1 MKTRNINI
9 ELKVVV
15 PAPVTRPARPLPWRR
30 SALAKAMWLG
40 VLGASW
46 SVTPALALGEAAPHG
61 APAIVAT
68 ATPAALSA
76 PARRANFGQE
86 RASQDARHV
95 ANWVIDARD
104 NRGLPFAIVD
114 KVDAKVYVFYADGRL
129 RGTSPVLLGSA
140 VGDDSVPGI
149 GKRPLSSIL
158 PEERTTPAGRFVA
171 DLDTN
176 LHGKQMLWV
185 DYDSA
190 ISLHPVVTS
199 KADERRAE
207 RLASSTPL
215 DNRISYG
222 CINVP
227 PKFFKTVV
235 SPAFTK
241 TSAIVYVLP
250 ETRSPQKVFGSYDVD
265 ERARVMQARQADAG
279 LPAQLAAQAGAN

>member
-1 MKTRNINI
+1 MKTRNNNI
-9 ELKVVV
+9 KPKLVVAT
-15 PAPVTRPARPLPWRR
+15 PITRCERPKRWGRPA
-30 SALAKAMWLG
+30 LARLLWLAAF
-40 VLGASW
+40 GASW
-46 SVTPALALGEAAPHG
+46 GVTPALALDEVASHSAPT
-61 APAIVAT
+61 VAET
-68 ATPAALSA
+68 VAPAALSS
-76 PARRANFGQE
+76 PVRKANFGQE
-86 RASQDARHV
+86 RASPDARHV
-95 ANWVIDARD
+95 ADWVIDARD

-114 KVDAKVYVFYADGRL
+114 KVDAKVYVFHADGRL
-129 RGTSPVLLGSA
+129 RGAAPVLLGSA

-149 GKRPLSSIL
+149 GQRPLSSIR

-171 DLDTN
+171 DLDKN

-199 KADERRAE
+199 KADERRGE

-227 PKFFKTVV
+227 PDFFKKVV
-235 SPAFTK
+235 SAAFTK
-241 TSAIVYVLP
+241 TSGIVYVLP
-250 ETRSPQKVFGSYDVD
+250 ETRSTQKVFASYDVD
-265 ERARVMQARQADAG
+265 ERARGLQARQAAAG

>member
-9 ELKVVV
+9 ELKVELA
-15 PAPVTRPARPLPWRR
+15 APVARRAR
-30 SALAKAMWLG
+30 SVLWGRLGLVWLG
-40 VLGASW
+40 AFGASW
-46 SVTPALALGEAAPHG
+46 GVTPALAQDGAAPHATSTATA
-61 APAIVAT
+61 APADLS
-68 ATPAALSA
+68 TPF
-76 PARRANFGQE
+76 RKANFGQE
-86 RASQDARHV
+86 LASQDARHV
-95 ANWVIDARD
+95 ADWVVDARD

-114 KVDAKVYVFYADGRL
+114 KVAAKVFVFYADGRL
-129 RGTSPVLLGSA
+129 RGASPVLLGLA

-171 DLDTN
+171 DLDN
-176 LHGKQMLWV
+176 NIHGKQMLWV

-227 PKFFKTVV
+227 ADFFKTVV
-235 SPAFTK
+235 RPAFTK
-241 TSAIVYVLP
+241 TSGIVYVLP
-250 ETRSPQKVFGSYDVD
+250 ETRSPQTVFHSYSVD
-265 ERARVMQARQADAG
+265 ERESS
-279 LPAQLAAQAGAN
+279 LAHR

>member
-1 MKTRNINI
+1 MKTLNNNI
-9 ELKVVV
+9 EPKSLAA
-15 PAPVTRPARPLPWRR
+15 APIAPHALPRHWGRPA
-30 SALAKAMWLG
+30 LAQLIWLAA
-40 VLGASW
+40 LGASGGM
-46 SVTPALALGEAAPHG
+46 TPALALDEAAPHG
-61 APAIVAT
+61 APAVVA
-68 ATPAALSA
+68 AAAALSQ
-76 PARRANFGQE
+76 PARQGNFGQE

-95 ANWVIDARD
+95 ADWVVDARD

-129 RGTSPVLLGSA
+129 RGAAPVLLGSA

-149 GKRPLSSIL
+149 GKRKLATIL

-171 DLDTN
+171 DLDKN

-241 TSAIVYVLP
+241 TSGIVYVLP

-265 ERARVMQARQADAG
+265 ERARVLQARQANAG
-279 LPAQLAAQAGAN
+279 LPAQLAARAGTN

>member
-1 MKTRNINI
+1 MKTRNNNI
-9 ELKVVV
+9 EVKVMVSK
-15 PAPVTRPARPLPWRR
+15 PVTRRGRPVHWRR
-30 SALAKAMWLG
+30 PALVQLMWLAAF
-40 VLGASW
+40 GASGGM
-46 SVTPALALGEAAPHG
+46 TPALALDQAAPHG
-61 APAIVAT
+61 APAVVA
-68 ATPAALSA
+68 ATVPVSQ
-76 PARRANFGQE
+76 PVRKVNFGQE
-86 RASQDARHV
+86 RASPDAHHV
-95 ANWVIDARD
+95 ADWIVDAHD

-129 RGTSPVLLGSA
+129 RGASRVLLGSA

-149 GKRPLSSIL
+149 GKRPLSTIL

-171 DLDTN
+171 DLDKN
-176 LHGKQMLWV
+176 LKGKQMLWV

-199 KADERRAE
+199 KAEERRAE
-207 RLASSTPL
+207 RLASSSTL
-215 DNRISYG
+215 DKRISYG

-227 PKFFKTVV
+227 PDFFKTVV

-241 TSAIVYVLP
+241 TSGIVYVLP
-250 ETRSPQKVFGSYDVD
+250 ETRSPQKVFASYDVD

>member
-9 ELKVVV
+9 ELKAVLV
-15 PAPVTRPARPLPWRR
+15 APVTLQARSLSWSRVG
-30 SALAKAMWLG
+30 LARAMWLG
-40 VLGASW
+40 AFGASW
-46 SVTPALALGEAAPHG
+46 GVTPALALDEAAPHG
-61 APAIVAT
+61 APT
-68 ATPAALSA
+68 AAVMAAPAALRA
-76 PARRANFGQE
+76 PVRKANFGQE
-86 RASQDARHV
+86 HASSDARHV
-95 ANWVIDARD
+95 ADWVIDARD

-129 RGTSPVLLGSA
+129 RGASPALLGSA

-171 DLDTN
+171 DLDKN
-176 LHGKQMLWV
+176 LKGKQMLWV

-227 PKFFKTVV
+227 PAFFKKVV

-250 ETRSPQKVFGSYDVD
+250 ETRSPQEVFGSYDVE
-265 ERARVMQARQADAG
+265 ERARVLQARQADAG